1 MQFFNF
7 GNSETYLF
15 FEWVRR
21 HHDVATLVAKAM
33 SQVEG
38 DEWYEMDLDVC
49 YVACDRLQELL
60 REILQ
65 DTLGDDP
72 EEPLLRGGELHQQL
86 APPQLREAARNHQL
100 AHPLLMEAARRI
112 DLGTV
117 AHALL
122 LDAGKWSPDISPP
135 DVL

>member
-7 GNSETYLF
+7 GSNETYLF

-21 HHDVATLVAKAM
+21 HRDVATLVAKAM

-38 DEWYEMDLDVC
+38 DEWYEMDADVC
-49 YVACDRLQELL
+49 YVARDKLHELL
-60 REILQ
+60 REILE
-65 DTLGDDP
+65 DSLGDNP
-72 EEPLLRGGELHQQL
+72 EEPLLEATEPHEQL
-86 APPQLREAARNHQL
+86 TN
-100 AHPLLMEAARRI
+100 PLLMGAARRI